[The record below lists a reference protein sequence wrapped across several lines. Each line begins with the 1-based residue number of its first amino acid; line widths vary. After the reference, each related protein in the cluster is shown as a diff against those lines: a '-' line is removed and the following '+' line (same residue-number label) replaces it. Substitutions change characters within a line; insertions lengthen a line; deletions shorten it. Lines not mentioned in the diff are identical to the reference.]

1 MKSINTPTLIPFR
14 LPLLRL
20 FAATALFMSAGYY
33 AQAQP
38 TASNLVDGVIAVVG
52 DKIVLRSEL
61 ESEYT
66 NWLAQEN
73 EPDPE
78 MRCVILDQLLTNKL
92 MLRQA
97 ELDSLEVGEE
107 EIDGQIDRRL
117 RYFISMIGS
126 REKLEEFYGKSILEI
141 KEEFRPQVKE
151 MLLAQRMQEQITSA
165 ATISPREVRD
175 YFSKIPEDSIPYFDA
190 EVEIGQ
196 LVIYPEVGQMQKEFT
211 TEKLND
217 IRNRILKGENFTTLA
232 ILYSEDPGSAK
243 EGGSLGFFGRGEMVP
258 EFEAVA
264 FKLKPGE
271 VSPIV
276 RTKFGYHILQLVE
289 RRGDRV
295 HCRHILIKPPIGSRE
310 MERARVK
317 LDSIRNLI
325 ASGDMTF
332 IDAVRKH
339 SEEEES
345 KNNGGMLM
353 NNNTGTNS
361 FTIDQLTPDIYF
373 AIDKLAIGE
382 LSEPLPFSAP
392 DGTRGFR
399 VFYLKSRTAPHKANL
414 TDDYSRIQNAALSLK
429 RVELVQAWFTKTREK
444 TYVKIDESYL
454 GCDNLSRWQ

>member
-1 MKSINTPTLIPFR
+1 
-14 LPLLRL
+14 
-20 FAATALFMSAGYY
+20 MSAGYY